1 MKIEEAKKMINY
13 LLDNNLDLVKNGQY
27 KIAIGL
33 EGAPGIGK
41 TAIVKELAEERGAKF
56 VRVELSSM
64 EEIGDLIGIPI
75 KEFLMRTSIPTESE
89 DGEGL
94 EYIETWVSEK
104 MVDEYLN
111 LGYSL
116 CRDCQPR
123 MSYAI
128 PSWVPQ
134 DPNEEV
140 LLLLDDYT
148 RATNL
153 FMQAIMSLIQF
164 GEYISWKLPEK
175 THLIL
180 TSNEDN
186 GSMNVTSLDSA
197 QQSRLL
203 NFHLDF
209 NYEQYGKWM
218 DRCNLKSEAINFMLL
233 HPEIFD
239 QSDRVNART
248 YTMFANAISGFKS
261 FSNIETLDSIDLIA
275 KGCFGNDTTIGALFV
290 TFIHNNLDKL
300 MSAEEMLDGDWA
312 DTSKKIKENVTKD
325 GQYRADIA
333 SVLTMRLVNYIEM
346 NGKDSK
352 KADKAVKRV
361 EEIINHNEILLTEDL
376 IYNLIKKMVKNF
388 PGKCQKML
396 LNPKV
401 RTKVLGR

>member
-41 TAIVKELAEERGAKF
+41 TAVVKELAEERGAKF

-64 EEIGDLIGIPI
+64 EEIGDLIGIPV
-75 KEFLMRTSIPTESE
+75 KEFLMRTSIPAESE

-148 RATNL
+148 R
-153 FMQAIMSLIQF
+153 
-164 GEYISWKLPEK
+164 Y
-175 THLIL
+175 LIL
-180 TSNEDN
+180 
-186 GSMNVTSLDSA
+186 
-197 QQSRLL
+197 
-203 NFHLDF
+203 F
-209 NYEQYGKWM
+209 Y
-218 DRCNLKSEAINFMLL
+218 
-233 HPEIFD
+233 
-239 QSDRVNART
+239 
-248 YTMFANAISGFKS
+248 
-261 FSNIETLDSIDLIA
+261 
-275 KGCFGNDTTIGALFV
+275 
-290 TFIHNNLDKL
+290 
-300 MSAEEMLDGDWA
+300 
-312 DTSKKIKENVTKD
+312 
-325 GQYRADIA
+325 
-333 SVLTMRLVNYIEM
+333 
-346 NGKDSK
+346 
-352 KADKAVKRV
+352 
-361 EEIINHNEILLTEDL
+361 
-376 IYNLIKKMVKNF
+376 
-388 PGKCQKML
+388 
-396 LNPKV
+396 
-401 RTKVLGR
+401 

>member
-13 LLDNNLDLVKNGQY
+13 LLDNNLELVKKGQY

-64 EEIGDLIGIPI
+64 EEIGDLIGIPC
-75 KEFLMRTSIPTESE
+75 KEFVMRDLQGNEQWVTEKLVE
-89 DGEGL
+89 
-94 EYIETWVSEK
+94 
-104 MVDEYLN
+104 EYLS
-111 LGYSL
+111 LGYKL
-116 CRDCQPR
+116 CPDCMPR
-123 MSYAI
+123 MGYAI
-128 PSWVPQ
+128 PSWVPR
-134 DPNEEV
+134 DPDEEV

-148 RATNL
+148 RATSL

-164 GEYISWKLPEK
+164 GEYISWKLPDK

-186 GSMNVTSLDSA
+186 GSMNVTSIDSA

-203 NFHLDF
+203 NFKLNFD
-209 NYEQYGKWM
+209 YEQYGKWM
-218 DRCNLKSEAINFMLL
+218 DRCGLKSEAINFMLF

-239 QSDRVNART
+239 QSDRINART
-248 YTMFANAISGFKS
+248 YTMFTNAISGFKN
-261 FSNIETLDSIDLIA
+261 FDNLETLDNIDLIA
-275 KGCFGNDTTIGALFV
+275 RGCFGDETKIGSLFV
-290 TFIHNNLDKL
+290 TFVNNNLDKL
-300 MSAEEMLDGDWA
+300 MSAEEMLDGDWK

-325 GQYRADIA
+325 GMYRADIA

-346 NGKDSK
+346 NEKDLK
-352 KADKAVKRV
+352 KADKAIKRV
-361 EEIINHNEILLTEDL
+361 EEIVNHNEILLTEDL
-376 IYNLIKKMVKNF
+376 IFNLIKKLVNKF
-388 PGKCQKML
+388 PNKCAKMI

-401 RTKVLGR
+401 KVKVLGR